1 MREGKH
7 VCKGMEI
14 AAAVADP
21 LGAKYRWSVDL
32 LKFDLEVLVYVFENR
47 LVFGVTIACFEPS
60 RNRVVD
66 EAFEVVTALHPQS
79 ASALLQLCDVQ
90 AGDLVVDPMCGV
102 GTIPIEGALQYPS
115 CRWVGGD
122 LDPRPLSQAR
132 AHATHTGV
140 TNKVEFQEWD
150 ACALPLR
157 SGTVDVF
164 VSDLPFGRR
173 HGSHAA
179 NKGLYPRLLRE
190 LCRCLVPDGKAV
202 LLALDK
208 HLMREATALQP
219 RLSIVRELQVDTG
232 GYETAAFLIRKAST
246 SNSTD
251 ATLEE
256 EAEAILRAGGGVGG
270 GGKSV
275 WCVECGV
282 SLTSGVDFAQ
292 HILGKK
298 HRERTGTAADSH
310 THHQAAD
317 SSNNTADSSNKT
329 NESSSDKA
337 NSNDNDDG
345 NDNGNDNGNDS
356 SDDSSNDSNNDNE
369 DDNEDDDNSNNRNN
383 NSNTSYNSNSNKK
396 TRFPA
401 LQQQLDEWVVLLSA
415 VDGASADARQAA
427 VTAFTALFVPLDLD
441 PDDFEHFS
449 SGLAGDAAWFASLAA
464 EVRTCASGEGVTE
477 LSEEEDRESVFGFKG
492 LQEGG
497 SDNIFREVVFVCVG
511 GQWRAEG

>member
-1 MREGKH
+1 
-7 VCKGMEI
+7 
-14 AAAVADP
+14 
-21 LGAKYRWSVDL
+21 
-32 LKFDLEVLVYVFENR
+32 
-47 LVFGVTIACFEPS
+47 
-60 RNRVVD
+60 
-66 EAFEVVTALHPQS
+66 
-79 ASALLQLCDVQ
+79 
-90 AGDLVVDPMCGV
+90 
-102 GTIPIEGALQYPS
+102 
-115 CRWVGGD
+115 VGGD

-132 AHATHTGV
+132 AHATHTGL
-140 TNKVEFQEWD
+140 TNKVDFQEWD

-157 SGTVDVF
+157 SGTVNVF

-219 RLSIVRELQVDTG
+219 RLSIVSELQVDTG

-275 WCVECGV
+275 WCVECAV

-298 HRERTGTAADSH
+298 HRERTGTAADSR
-310 THHQAAD
+310 THHQTAD
-317 SSNNTADSSNKT
+317 SNNNTADSNNNAT
-329 NESSSDKA
+329 ESTFDTA
-337 NSNDNDDG
+337 DSNDNDDG
-345 NDNGNDNGNDS
+345 NDNGNGSNDENN
-356 SDDSSNDSNNDNE
+356 NDSNNDNDDE
-369 DDNEDDDNSNNRNN
+369 DNDNSNNRNK
-383 NSNTSYNSNSNKK
+383 NSNTSYNRNSNKK

-401 LQQQLDEWVVLLSA
+401 LQRQLDEWVVLLSA
-415 VDGASADARQAA
+415 VDGASVGARQAA
-427 VTAFTALFVPLDLD
+427 VTIFTTLFVPLDLD

-477 LSEEEDRESVFGFKG
+477 LNEEEDRESVFGFKG